1 MSQTTLASMFLVC
14 VNIMKSDYEIVD
26 KIITDLICIIKL
38 TSSLI
43 AFNVFLE
50 STLLILVGLYFQSDR
65 LLN

>member
-1 MSQTTLASMFLVC
+1 
-14 VNIMKSDYEIVD
+14 MKSDYEIVD

-65 LLN
+65 LLNWYWVLF

>member
-38 TSSLI
+38 TL
-43 AFNVFLE
+43 FNFFIN
-50 STLLILVGLYFQSDR
+50 SFQCIFREYTFNFGWTIFSK
-65 LLN
+65 